1 MHWDLNDL
9 VKVAEPRQVLWTD
22 PTNWMGRVID
32 VGSPYEDRYVLGD
45 TTDLADAQDEKYIH
59 ELLH

>member
-1 MHWDLNDL
+1 MSL
-9 VKVAEPRQVLWTD
+9 VEVAEPRQVLRTD

-32 VGSPYEDRYVLGD
+32 VGSPYEYRYVLGD